1 MAASFGWGA
10 LAASSLVIGSIVALL
25 FRINLRTIGLIMGF
39 GGGVLISAVA
49 FDLVEE
55 AAEKSVGTGWT
66 AAGLFAGC
74 LVFFFGDRMIDRLGG
89 GDRKDPTGA
98 EEEEGGGN
106 PLSIVLGTVL
116 DGIPESMVIGLTIY
130 EGGAVGAAYL
140 AAVFISNLPE
150 ATSSTAGLVTGH
162 SRIRSRLRRRRDPHD
177 ARGHDDARGVRA
189 RGQARRGRHDARI
202 RDRVHNP
209 LARLSHRPPRGRW
222 RALARSS
229 TNGYAPIPT
238 GRIARAT
245 PAAIETAEL
254 GSKARNESWLTSRT
268 EAPMGTGLP
277 GQTRCPMTAGCLRR
291 FPELA
296 SGPGASSGRWR
307 RRSSWSPHW
316 PR

>member
-55 AAEKSVGTGWT
+55 ASEKSTGDGWI

-98 EEEEGGGN
+98 EEDGGGS

-150 ATSSTAGLVTGH
+150 SISSTSGL
-162 SRIRSRLRRRRDPHD
+162 
-177 ARGHDDARGVRA
+177 
-189 RGQARRGRHDARI
+189 
-202 RDRVHNP
+202 
-209 LARLSHRPPRGRW
+209 
-222 RALARSS
+222 
-229 TNGYAPIPT
+229 
-238 GRIARAT
+238 
-245 PAAIETAEL
+245 
-254 GSKARNESWLTSRT
+254 
-268 EAPMGTGLP
+268 
-277 GQTRCPMTAGCLRR
+277 
-291 FPELA
+291 LA
-296 SGPGASSGRWR
+296 SGWQKSRILWMWIAIALISGLASLAGYGLFQNSSPDTVAFVLAFAGGAILTMLAETMMPEAYEHGGKFVGVVTTLGFAVAFTI
-307 RRSSWSPHW
+307 HTLD
-316 PR
+316 